1 MTLKNRLP
9 MSQHSVGVSGRKC
22 FCRLVADMKGMEV
35 ARREGGK
42 GLREELGG
50 PGSTPS
56 SQKNH
61 F

>member
-1 MTLKNRLP
+1 
-9 MSQHSVGVSGRKC
+9 MSQRSVGVSGGKC
-22 FCRLVADMKGMEV
+22 FSRLVADMKGMEV